1 MPRRL
6 RITVPGYYHA
16 INRGVNR
23 KTIFLSDDDKEK
35 FLEFL
40 DTSRSIYQFIVHSFC
55 ILDNHYHLML
65 QTSGSN
71 LSLAMR
77 YINSRYAEYFNHK
90 YSRVGPLW
98 QGRYKSWYINDER
111 YCWLLLRYIEMNPV
125 RAGLSGKIG
134 EYAFSSSSLIQS
146 GQKLELLKGSC
157 LWDKGVMS
165 WLFPLTEDEFECLDQ
180 FQAQTMEKGKE
191 EGVVRAK
198 LIYNVADYFAN
209 VAPADVQRN
218 TAVYHAFMDGIKQSD
233 IAAHLDL
240 SPAAVCKIV
249 ARERSKRALFAKIR
263 DAGLLWSY
271 AADICY
277 TEDRQGLL
285 IETVLKYA
293 DLDDLQMLFK
303 LFGKRKI
310 KAVWEKCMKS
320 DMRFKKVNYFIA
332 RMFFDMKLE
341 AEDFHEGRYAR
352 TDTLRLLAGQDRN
365 AAAGTH

>member
-1 MPRRL
+1 
-6 RITVPGYYHA
+6 V
-16 INRGVNR
+16 INRGVNCE
-23 KTIFLSDDDKEK
+23 TIFLSDEDKKK
-35 FLEFL
+35 FLEIL
-40 DTSRSIYQFIVHSFC
+40 DLSRSIYLFTLHSFC

-90 YSRVGPLW
+90 YARVGPLW
-98 QGRYKSWYINDER
+98 QGRYKSWYIHDER
-111 YCWLLLRYIEMNPV
+111 YFWLLLRYIEMNPV

-134 EYAFSSSSLIQS
+134 EYAFSSSSLIRS
-146 GQKLELLKGSC
+146 RQKSEILKGSR
-157 LWDKGVMS
+157 LWENGVMD
-165 WLFPLTEDEFECLDQ
+165 WLFPLTEDEIECLDQ
-180 FQAQTMEKGKE
+180 FQAHTLEKDNE
-191 EGVVRAK
+191 EEVVRAK
-198 LIYNVADYFAN
+198 PIYNAADYFAN
-209 VAPADVQRN
+209 TASALVQRN
-218 TAVYHAFMDGIKQSD
+218 TAIYQAFMDGIKQSD

-249 ARERSKRALFAKIR
+249 ENERDKRALFAKIR

-271 AADICY
+271 AADIRY

-293 DLDDLQMLFK
+293 DLDDLHMLFK

-310 KAVWEKCMKS
+310 KAVWEKSMKP

-341 AEDFHEGRYAR
+341 AGDFHEGRYAR
-352 TDTLRLLAGQDRN
+352 TDTLRLLAGQNQN